1 MTQRSQN
8 HDREGPVRAA
18 TASLRKVREMLLR
31 PTPESLE
38 ECGPVLEAAARLIGK
53 IRPADVADMRPD
65 IDALR
70 RELNVVSALMHQA
83 SGFYFGWSQILGAA
97 IGGYRPG
104 GQTASV
110 PAPRRISIEG

>member
-1 MTQRSQN
+1 MTQRSQD

-18 TASLRKVREMLLR
+18 TRSLREIREMLLR

-38 ECGPVLEAAARLIGK
+38 KCAPVLEDAARLMGT
-53 IRPADVADMRPD
+53 IRPSDVAGIRPD

-83 SGFYFGWSQILGAA
+83 SGFYSGWSQILGAA

-110 PAPRRISIEG
+110 PVPGRISMEG

>member
-1 MTQRSQN
+1 MTQRLEN
-8 HDREGPVRAA
+8 GDRLGSVRAA
-18 TASLRKVREMLLR
+18 TVSLRAVREMLLR

-38 ECGPVLEAAARLIGK
+38 ECGPVLEDAARLMAA
-53 IRPADVADMRPD
+53 IRASDVPDMRPD

-83 SGFYFGWSQILGAA
+83 SSFYFGWAQILGAA

-110 PAPRRISIEG
+110 PARGQISIEG

>member
-1 MTQRSQN
+1 
-8 HDREGPVRAA
+8 
-18 TASLRKVREMLLR
+18 ML
-31 PTPESLE
+31 ED
-38 ECGPVLEAAARLIGK
+38 AARLMGT
-53 IRPADVADMRPD
+53 IRLSDVANMRPD

-104 GQTASV
+104 GQIASV
-110 PAPRRISIEG
+110 PAPGRISIEG